1 VVDKVYKKNIPSLRK
16 AIEQLRKQFSS
27 IKSKTDWTKLR
38 IQPLLQHAKQLE
50 LQLKTQGTARLNR
63 GVRMFHSDLVYLQ
76 QNVNGLKVVLAS
88 EKKRLQGKIKPRKK
102 GAR

>member
-1 VVDKVYKKNIPSLRK
+1 VVDKVYKRNIPSLRK

-38 IQPLLQHAKQLE
+38 IQPLLHHAKQLE
-50 LQLKTQGTARLNR
+50 RQLRSQGTARLNT

-88 EKKRLQGKIKPRKK
+88 EKKRLQRKIKFRKK
-102 GAR
+102 RAR